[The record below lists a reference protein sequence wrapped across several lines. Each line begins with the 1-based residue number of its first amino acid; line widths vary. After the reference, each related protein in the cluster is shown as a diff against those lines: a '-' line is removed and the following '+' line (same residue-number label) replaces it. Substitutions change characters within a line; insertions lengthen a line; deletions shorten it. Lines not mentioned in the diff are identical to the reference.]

1 LIILN
6 SFANEFYLKLK
17 KSYKN
22 QVRSPDFNILI
33 KLTSN
38 IRAKNLIYSR
48 NRAVL
53 NSQNN
58 NNWNLDQK

>member
-38 IRAKNLIYSR
+38 IRAKNLIYSG
-48 NRAVL
+48 NRAAL